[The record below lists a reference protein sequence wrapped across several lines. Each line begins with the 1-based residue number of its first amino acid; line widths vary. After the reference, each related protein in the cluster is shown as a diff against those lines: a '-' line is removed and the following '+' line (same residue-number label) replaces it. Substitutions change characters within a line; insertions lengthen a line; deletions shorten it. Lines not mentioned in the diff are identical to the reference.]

1 MEIVWTRRNCFKQ
14 MARNT
19 SSNVFRTLDVDLYSE
34 DIYKEDSQSQTADPN
49 PLTDAN
55 DSLVESLLSSGKAG
69 EALNHV
75 LHNNSGSMKDPRAR
89 DAHLAVSLRVLLSF
103 KTSQIEAAVAGL
115 DNESRDIL
123 MKIIYR
129 GFEVPYEG
137 SSAQL
142 LVWHEKVYAVS
153 GVGSIVRV
161 MTDKKTV

>member
-1 MEIVWTRRNCFKQ
+1 MNHRLFE
-14 MARNT
+14 
-19 SSNVFRTLDVDLYSE
+19 RTLHRS
-34 DIYKEDSQSQTADPN
+34 IP
-49 PLTDAN
+49 DA
-55 DSLVESLLSSGKAG
+55 LVCQVESLLSTGKNC

-75 LHNNSGSMKDPRAR
+75 LSNNSLSIKDPQAR
-89 DAHLAVSLRVLLSF
+89 DVNLAVSLKVLLSF

-129 GFEVPYEG
+129 GFEIPFEG

-142 LVWHEKVYAVS
+142 LVWHEKVYAVA

>member
-1 MEIVWTRRNCFKQ
+1 MRDFIGKGSMVEEIC
-14 MARNT
+14 
-19 SSNVFRTLDVDLYSE
+19 
-34 DIYKEDSQSQTADPN
+34 
-49 PLTDAN
+49 
-55 DSLVESLLSSGKAG
+55 
-69 EALNHV
+69 HV
-75 LHNNSGSMKDPRAR
+75 LSNNSPTIKDPRAR
-89 DAHLAVSLRVLLSF
+89 DVNLAVTLKVLLSF

-129 GFEVPYEG
+129 GFEIPFEG

>member
-1 MEIVWTRRNCFKQ
+1 LLVQ

-34 DIYKEDSQSQTADPN
+34 DIYKEDSQSQTPDQN
-49 PLTDAN
+49 PLADAN
-55 DSLVESLLSSGKAG
+55 DSVVESLLASGKAE
-69 EALNHV
+69 EALNHI
-75 LHNNSGSMKDPRAR
+75 LHNSPGSVKDPRAR

-103 KTSQIEAAVAGL
+103 KTSQIEAAVEGL

-123 MKIIYR
+123 MKMIYR

-142 LVWHEKVYAVS
+142 LVWHEKVFAVS

>member
-1 MEIVWTRRNCFKQ
+1 

-19 SSNVFRTLDVDLYSE
+19 NSNVFRTLDVDQYSE
-34 DIYKEDSQSQTADPN
+34 DIYKEDSQASDSN
-49 PLTDAN
+49 PLIDAN
-55 DSLVESLLSSGKAG
+55 DSLVESLLSSGKAV
-69 EALNHV
+69 EALTHV
-75 LHNNSGSMKDPRAR
+75 LHNASLSIKDPKAR
-89 DAHLAVSLRVLLSF
+89 DTNLAVSLRVLLSF

-129 GFEVPYEG
+129 GFEVPHEG

>member
-1 MEIVWTRRNCFKQ
+1 

-19 SSNVFRTLDVDLYSE
+19 NSNVFRTLDVDLYSE
-34 DIYKEDSQSQTADPN
+34 DIYKEDKDSELAEPN
-49 PLTDAN
+49 PLLDAN
-55 DSLVESLLSSGKAG
+55 DAVVESLLASGKNC
-69 EALNHV
+69 EALSHV
-75 LHNNSGSMKDPRAR
+75 LSNNSLTIKDPRDR
-89 DAHLAVSLRVLLSF
+89 DVNLAVTLKVLLSF

-115 DNESRDIL
+115 DNENRDLL

-129 GFEVPYEG
+129 GFEIPFEG

-142 LVWHEKVYAVS
+142 LVWHEKVYAVA

>member
-1 MEIVWTRRNCFKQ
+1 

-19 SSNVFRTLDVDLYSE
+19 NSNVFRTLDVDQYSE
-34 DIYKEDSQSQTADPN
+34 DIYKEDSDVPDPN
-49 PLTDAN
+49 HLTDAN
-55 DSLVESLLSSGKAG
+55 DSLVESLLSSGKAS
-69 EALNHV
+69 EALHHI
-75 LHNNSGSMKDPRAR
+75 LHNNARSIKDPKAR
-89 DAHLAVSLRVLLSF
+89 DTNLAVSMKVLTSF

-115 DNESRDIL
+115 DNESRDLL

-129 GFEVPYEG
+129 GFEVPFEG

-142 LVWHEKVYAVS
+142 LVWHEKVYAVA

>member
-1 MEIVWTRRNCFKQ
+1 
-14 MARNT
+14 MAKNT
-19 SSNVFRTLDVDLYSE
+19 NSNVFRTLDVDLYSE
-34 DIYKEDSQSQTADPN
+34 DIYKEDKDSWVPEPN
-49 PLTDAN
+49 PLADVN
-55 DSLVESLLSSGKAG
+55 DSVVESLLSTGKNC

-75 LHNNSGSMKDPRAR
+75 LSNNSLSIKDPQAR
-89 DAHLAVSLRVLLSF
+89 DVNLAVSLKVLLSF

-129 GFEVPYEG
+129 GFEIPFEG

-142 LVWHEKVYAVS
+142 LVWHEKVYAVA

>member
-1 MEIVWTRRNCFKQ
+1 MNHRLFE
-14 MARNT
+14 
-19 SSNVFRTLDVDLYSE
+19 RTLHRS
-34 DIYKEDSQSQTADPN
+34 IP
-49 PLTDAN
+49 DA
-55 DSLVESLLSSGKAG
+55 LVCQVESLLSTGKNC

-75 LHNNSGSMKDPRAR
+75 LSNNSLSIKDPQAR
-89 DAHLAVSLRVLLSF
+89 DVNLAVSLKVLLSF

-129 GFEVPYEG
+129 GFEFPFEG

-142 LVWHEKVYAVS
+142 LVWHEKVYAVA

>member
-1 MEIVWTRRNCFKQ
+1 

-19 SSNVFRTLDVDLYSE
+19 NSNVFRTLDVDLYSE
-34 DIYKEDSQSQTADPN
+34 DIYKEDKDSELAEQN
-49 PLTDAN
+49 PLLDAN
-55 DSLVESLLSSGKAG
+55 DAVVESLLASGKNC
-69 EALNHV
+69 EALSHV
-75 LHNNSGSMKDPRAR
+75 LSNNSLTIKDPRAR
-89 DAHLAVSLRVLLSF
+89 DVNLAVTLKVLLSF

-115 DNESRDIL
+115 DNENRDLL

-129 GFEVPYEG
+129 GFEIPFEG

-142 LVWHEKVYAVS
+142 LVWHEKVYAVA

>member
-1 MEIVWTRRNCFKQ
+1 

-19 SSNVFRTLDVDLYSE
+19 NSNVFRTLDVDQYSE
-34 DIYKEDSQSQTADPN
+34 DIYKEDSQAP
-49 PLTDAN
+49 DAN
-55 DSLVESLLSSGKAG
+55 DSLVESLLSSGKAV
-69 EALNHV
+69 EALTHV
-75 LHNNSGSMKDPRAR
+75 LHNASLSIKDPKAR
-89 DAHLAVSLRVLLSF
+89 DTNLAVSLRVLLSF

-115 DNESRDIL
+115 DNENRDIL

-129 GFEVPYEG
+129 GFEIPFEG

-142 LVWHEKVYAVS
+142 LVWHEKVYAVA